1 MLTAVHCAAESVG
14 GMCEASCHLSNS
26 GAQRWERWC
35 SADTSL
41 ILFYLCVEI
50 LAHGIVLPTFRVCQ
64 PSSVKPLWK
73 HLHRNARALSP
84 RWFQIQLTMKIN
96 HYNELSQP
104 WQWYCTLNTCQ
115 SPSLGNHMQVWCA
128 WKYLNCIVCWIQ
140 PCIPIKYVV
149 FKGTTGPFFDSFIAT
164 MSKFLPE
171 NPPRYF
177 CFLPFKYLAW
187 VFIDCCTFK

>member
-50 LAHGIVLPTFRVCQ
+50 LAHGIVLPTFRVCR

-96 HYNELSQP
+96 HHNELSQP
-104 WQWYCTLNTCQ
+104 WLWTPANLRALETTCKCDVHEIPELHSVLNSALHTYKIC
-115 SPSLGNHMQVWCA
+115 
-128 WKYLNCIVCWIQ
+128 
-140 PCIPIKYVV
+140 
-149 FKGTTGPFFDSFIAT
+149 
-164 MSKFLPE
+164 
-171 NPPRYF
+171 
-177 CFLPFKYLAW
+177 CF
-187 VFIDCCTFK
+187 